1 MISRLNAL
9 VRVALGAT
17 LLTLGTGLPVLA
29 QQSGALP
36 GAGGLGAQNL
46 RPYHFL
52 FFAYALAW
60 ILVLGWVISIGRRI
74 SRLSERLEK

>member
-1 MISRLNAL
+1 MISRLNAVL
-9 VRVALGAT
+9 RVALGAV
-17 LLTLGTGLPVLA
+17 LLTLVSGLPALA
-29 QQSGALP
+29 QQSTLQGA
-36 GAGGLGAQNL
+36 AGLGSQSL